1 MNTAM
6 RENTTIKVKKVLIMG
21 LDNSGKTSIV
31 LCLMGVKNLSS
42 FSSLNPTRGVKIN
55 KFQALGSEYNIW
67 DFGGQEKFREGYL
80 NNFQT
85 HIEGT
90 KKIIY
95 VLDIQD
101 QERYDISLEYL
112 GKIVALL
119 RKHKIPIEFS
129 IFLHKY
135 DPDLE
140 FKNSKFNE
148 NVISDLIRS
157 MKRLIPYDFTYQ
169 TYKTSIYTVFQK
181 LAI

>member
-1 MNTAM
+1 M
-6 RENTTIKVKKVLIMG
+6 RENKTINAKKVLIMG

-31 LCLMGVKNLSS
+31 LCLRGVKNLSS

-55 KFQALGSEYNIW
+55 KFQALGSEYSIW
-67 DFGGQEKFREGYL
+67 DLGGQEQFRNGYL
-80 NNFQT
+80 NDFQT

-90 KKIIY
+90 KKFIY

-101 QERYDISLEYL
+101 WERYDISLEYL
-112 GKIVALL
+112 GKILDLL
-119 RKHKIPIEFS
+119 RKHKTTIDFS

-140 FKNSKFNE
+140 FIYSKFDE
-148 NVISDLIRS
+148 SVISDLIRNI
-157 MKRLIPYDFTYQ
+157 KKLIPYHFGHQ
-169 TYKTSIYTVFQK
+169 IYKTSIYTVFQK